1 MVCSKFVPD
10 KALLFLAVILLTL
23 WSSVGGEDNRVP
35 LRILGLFPYNHNGSA
50 WNGEYVIPAARLARD
65 EINNNNDIL
74 PGYKLELIEA
84 DSRCSRDPGL
94 HAFVSNA
101 LHTDRPPVAVLGAGC
116 SSSSIS
122 VASVT
127 GRDEIRIPQLSYGAT
142 SVFLSF
148 KHSYPYFYRTVPTN
162 TFTTIAKIRLMEKF
176 NWRRYGIHNSGIGDG
191 NQIFTEHAITS
202 LRIEANRHIP
212 DSVEIYS
219 GDSRNSANGDYYK
232 NQLIFT
238 EDMIA
243 ARMRVGML
251 YGPQENF
258 AKFFCLLYRQK
269 LTYPRVLWITSHQ
282 HGNWYNTAI
291 DDCSEEEIRQ
301 ATHGAIHFDY
311 QFNTSSPDD
320 IINVTNKTFAEYYK
334 DYTNEVWKYAIEVGD
349 YNMSSNNNLSPS
361 SLLNSWATVAYD
373 SMWTLGLALD
383 RAEKSLNNKNLTLLT
398 SLENDTISSTI
409 LKELQDVV
417 FNGASGVIKFDEEHK
432 REMGIQIQQVQNGS
446 LVTIGSYLPSHN
458 RTNFG
463 KLILNESLL
472 LWSIDNPP
480 LDDFT
485 TETIIA
491 HRWAGI
497 LMLVFLMIG
506 FIWNSF
512 SLIVNFRYQ
521 HFHSIK
527 ASSPPLNYMI
537 FAGNYILLL
546 AGIIVVIRSIREHN
560 IVVFSTL
567 CQTHN
572 WLFDVGLLM
581 LLNTTLLKSWRIYQI
596 FHNFSQKPSKLIT
609 DNVFLTVTIV
619 LIVLNT
625 LYRLVFVLVDSRN
638 IVMVKVLP
646 LEDQDQDQVRQ
657 KIVYCPAWDL
667 WGIFYVPHFAIA
679 VALCLLAFSIRKIKH
694 KQFNDATNIAIFF
707 YATTPVAGVCLTLS
721 FVFSPANNMYS
732 FATPSLILD
741 CVAICCI
748 VFMCQVTL
756 FVPKML
762 PLFRQ
767 WRTHYCHR

>member
-1 MVCSKFVPD
+1 MVYSTCVH

-23 WSSVGGEDNRVP
+23 CMWSVGGEDDRVP
-35 LRILGLFPYNHNGSA
+35 LRILGLFPYKGSA

-65 EINNNNDIL
+65 EINNNTDIL

-94 HAFVSNA
+94 RAFVRNT

-116 SSSSIS
+116 SSSTIPIAS
-122 VASVT
+122 VA
-127 GRDEIRIPQLSYGAT
+127 GRDDIRIPQLSYGAT

-148 KHSYPYFYRTVPTN
+148 KHTYPYFYRSVPTN
-162 TFTTIAKIRLMEKF
+162 SFTTIAKIKLMEKF
-176 NWRRYGIHNSGIGDG
+176 NWRRYGIHNSAIGDG
-191 NQIFTEHAITS
+191 NEIFTEHAITT
-202 LRIEANRHIP
+202 LRIEANRHVP

-219 GDSRNSANGDYYK
+219 GDSRNSESINGDYYK

-258 AKFFCLLYRQK
+258 ARFFCLLYRQK
-269 LTYPRVLWITSHQ
+269 LTYPQVVWIASSQ
-282 HGNWYNTAI
+282 HGNWYNTSI

-301 ATHGAIHFDY
+301 ATHGTIHFDY
-311 QFNTSSPDD
+311 QLNTSSPED
-320 IINVTNKTFAEYYK
+320 IINVTNKTFAEYYE
-334 DYTNEVWKYAIEVGD
+334 DYITEVKKYAIEVGD
-349 YNMSSNNNLSPS
+349 YNTSSNSTSSLS

-373 SMWTLGLALD
+373 SMWALGLALD
-383 RAEKSLNNKNLTLLT
+383 RAEKSLNSKNLTLLN
-398 SLENDTISSTI
+398 SSDTVSSTI

-417 FNGASGVIKFDEEHK
+417 FNGASGFIQFDKEHK
-432 REMGIQIQQVQNGS
+432 REMAIQVQQVQHGR
-446 LVTIGSYLPSHN
+446 LVAIGSYSPSRNTAHL
-458 RTNFG
+458 G
-463 KLILNESLL
+463 KLILNESAL
-472 LWSIDNPP
+472 LWSIDDPP

-485 TETIIA
+485 TETVIA
-491 HRWAGI
+491 SRWAGI
-497 LMLVFLMIG
+497 LMLVLLVIG

-546 AGIIVVIRSIREHN
+546 AGIVVVIKSIKEFD
-560 IVVFSTL
+560 IVVFTTL
-567 CQTHN
+567 CRTHN
-572 WLFDVGLLM
+572 WLFDIGLLL
-581 LLNTTLLKSWRIYQI
+581 LLNTILLKSWRIYQI
-596 FHNFSQKPSKLIT
+596 FHSFSHKPSKLIT
-609 DNVFLTVTIV
+609 DDVFLIVTIV
-619 LIVLNT
+619 LIVFNT
-625 LYRLVFVLVDSRN
+625 LCRLVFVLVDSRN

-646 LEDQDQDQVRQ
+646 LEDQVRQ
-657 KIVYCPAWDL
+657 RIVYCSAWDL
-667 WGIFYVPHFAIA
+667 WGIFYIPHFVIA

-694 KQFNDATNIAIFF
+694 KQFNDAANIAIFF
-707 YATTPVAGVCLTLS
+707 YATTPVAGICLTLS
-721 FVFSPANNMYS
+721 FILSPANNMYS
-732 FATPSLILD
+732 LATPSLILD

-748 VFMCQVTL
+748 VVMCQVTL

-767 WRTHYCHR
+767 WRLHYCHR

>member
-1 MVCSKFVPD
+1 MKMVCSKLVLD
-10 KALLFLAVILLTL
+10 EALLLLAVILLTL
-23 WSSVGGEDNRVP
+23 CSSVGGEDNRVP
-35 LRILGLFPYNHNGSA
+35 LRILGLFPYRGSA

-94 HAFVSNA
+94 RAFVSNA
-101 LHTDRPPVAVLGAGC
+101 LPPTTDRPPVAILGAGC
-116 SSSSIS
+116 SSSSIPIAS
-122 VASVT
+122 VA

-148 KHSYPYFYRTVPTN
+148 KHSYPYFYRTVPTDS
-162 TFTTIAKIRLMEKF
+162 FTIAAKIRLMEKF
-176 NWRRYGIHNSGIGDG
+176 NWRRYGIHNFGIDDT
-191 NQIFTEHAITS
+191 NQIVTEHAITT
-202 LRIEANRHIP
+202 LRIEVERHLP

-219 GDSRNSANGDYYK
+219 GDSRDFVDGDYYK

-243 ARMRVGML
+243 ARMRIGML
-251 YGPQENF
+251 YGSLQNVGRI
-258 AKFFCLLYRQK
+258 FCLLYRQK
-269 LTYPRVLWITSHQ
+269 LTYPQVVWITSHQ
-282 HGNWYNTAI
+282 HGNWYYAAT

-301 ATHGAIHFDY
+301 ATHGTIHFDY
-311 QFNTSSPDD
+311 QLKTSSPDD
-320 IINVTNKTFAEYYK
+320 IINVTNKTFAEYHK
-334 DYTNEVWKYAIEVGD
+334 DYINEVRKYAIEVGD
-349 YNMSSNNNLSPS
+349 YNMSSNNTLSL
-361 SLLNSWATVAYD
+361 SLLNSWGTVAYD
-373 SMWTLGLALD
+373 SMWALGLALD
-383 RAEKSLNNKNLTLLT
+383 GADKSPNSKNLNLTLGDET
-398 SLENDTISSTI
+398 VSSTI

-417 FNGASGVIKFDEEHK
+417 FNGASGMIKFDEEHK

-458 RTNFG
+458 RTNLS

-512 SLIVNFRYQ
+512 SLIINFRYQ

-567 CQTHN
+567 CRTHN

-638 IVMVKVLP
+638 IVMVKILP
-646 LEDQDQDQVRQ
+646 LEDQDQVRQ
-657 KIVYCPAWDL
+657 RIDYCPAWDL

-679 VALCLLAFSIRKIKH
+679 VALCLLAFSIRRIKH

>member
-1 MVCSKFVPD
+1 MKMVCSKLVLD
-10 KALLFLAVILLTL
+10 EALLLLAVILLSL
-23 WSSVGGEDNRVP
+23 CSLVGGEDNRVP
-35 LRILGLFPYNHNGSA
+35 LRILGLFPYNGSA

-84 DSRCSRDPGL
+84 DSKCSRDPGL
-94 HAFVSNA
+94 RAFVSNA
-101 LHTDRPPVAVLGAGC
+101 LPPTTNRPPVAILGAGC
-116 SSSSIS
+116 SSSSIPIAS
-122 VASVT
+122 VA

-148 KHSYPYFYRTVPTN
+148 KHSYPYFYRTVPTDS
-162 TFTTIAKIRLMEKF
+162 FTIAAKIKLMEKF
-176 NWRRYGIHNSGIGDG
+176 NWRRYGIHNFGIDDT
-191 NQIFTEHAITS
+191 NQIVTEHAITA
-202 LRIEANRHIP
+202 LRIEVERHLP

-219 GDSRNSANGDYYK
+219 GDSRDFVDGDYYK

-243 ARMRVGML
+243 ARMRIGML
-251 YGPQENF
+251 YGSLQNVGRI
-258 AKFFCLLYRQK
+258 FCLLYHQK
-269 LTYPRVLWITSHQ
+269 LTYPQVVWITLNQ
-282 HGNWYNTAI
+282 HGNWYYAAT

-301 ATHGAIHFDY
+301 ATHGTIHFDY
-311 QFNTSSPDD
+311 QLNTNSPDD
-320 IINVTNKTFAEYYK
+320 IINVTNKTFVEYYEN
-334 DYTNEVWKYAIEVGD
+334 YINEVEKYAIEVGD
-349 YNMSSNNNLSPS
+349 YNMSSNNTS
-361 SLLNSWATVAYD
+361 SLSNSWATVAYD

-383 RAEKSLNNKNLTLLT
+383 RAEKSLNSKTLNLTLGDET
-398 SLENDTISSTI
+398 VSSTI
-409 LKELQDVV
+409 LKELENVV

-432 REMGIQIQQVQNGS
+432 REMGIQIQQVQDGS

-458 RTNFG
+458 RTNLG

-472 LWSIDNPP
+472 LWSIDDPP

-485 TETIIA
+485 IETVIP

-512 SLIVNFRYQ
+512 SLIINFRYQ

-638 IVMVKVLP
+638 IVMVKILP
-646 LEDQDQDQVRQ
+646 PEDQDQVRQ
-657 KIVYCPAWDL
+657 RIDYCPAWDL
-667 WGIFYVPHFAIA
+667 WGVFYVPHFAIA
-679 VALCLLAFSIRKIKH
+679 VALCLLAFSIRRIKH
-694 KQFNDATNIAIFF
+694 KQFNDAANIAIFF